1 VKLLG
6 ISGSL
11 RPASYNTALLRNV
24 DAEIELWEELKD
36 LPPYDEEDDVEP
48 APPAVARIRA
58 AVAAADAVLFATPE
72 YNGSVPGV
80 LKNAVDWL
88 SRPRGSAPLAN
99 KPVAVVGASTGAFG
113 GLWAQAD
120 LRRIL
125 KIAGARVVETE
136 LPVPKAQ
143 EAFDERGVLLEDE
156 LRTRLNEIVE
166 ELATEAEPSYA
177 AA

>member
-1 VKLLG
+1 MKLLG

-11 RPASYNTALLRNV
+11 RSESYNTALLRNV
-24 DAEIELWEELKD
+24 ESELQLWDELKE
-36 LPPYDEEDDVEP
+36 LPPYDEDDDVDP

-58 AVAAADAVLFATPE
+58 AVAGADAVLFATPE

-88 SRPRGSAPLAN
+88 SRPRGTAPLLN
-99 KPVAVVGASTGAFG
+99 KPVAVIGASMGMFG
-113 GLWAQAD
+113 GVWAQAD

-136 LPVPKAQ
+136 LPIAKAHDV
-143 EAFDERGVLLEDE
+143 FDEEGVLRDE
-156 LRTRLNEIVE
+156 LLHARLQEIVAQLE
-166 ELATEAEPSYA
+166 SEACA
-177 AA
+177 NLVTA